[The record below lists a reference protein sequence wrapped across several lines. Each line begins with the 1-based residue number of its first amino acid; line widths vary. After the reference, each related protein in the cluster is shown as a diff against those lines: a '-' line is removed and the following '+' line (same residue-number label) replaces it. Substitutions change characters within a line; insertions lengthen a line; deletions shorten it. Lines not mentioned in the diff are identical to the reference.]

1 MSSTFYSARASG
13 LGHAA
18 AYQVAGKPYLTGSIV
33 QTGNGTG
40 AGQQFKVTF
49 PTVTNNIKLVVTGTA
64 ALKIHFDDLTAAPAL
79 VNENNYFLVAPG
91 MNHYGS
97 GTADNYISG
106 SFNGNFFEMNVKCKE
121 IYMSSTGTPIF
132 FRVIRTKSNKISHLP
147 PLNLILKTIYI
158 WAHLMCLNASM
169 RLFSNIT

>member
-79 VNENNYFLVAPG
+79 VNEHNYFIVPPDLR
-91 MNHYGS
+91 HYGS
-97 GTADNYISG
+97 GNAGNYMSG
-106 SFNGNFFEMNVKCKE
+106 THNGNYLEMNVKCKE
-121 IYMSSTGTPIF
+121 LYVSSTGTGQSGFQLFAELTSIPSGEMYTLSGSGINGDG
-132 FRVIRTKSNKISHLP
+132 TIS
-147 PLNLILKTIYI
+147 
-158 WAHLMCLNASM
+158 
-169 RLFSNIT
+169 

>member
-121 IYMSSTGTPIF
+121 IYMSSTGTGQSGFQLFAELTSIPSGEMYTLSGSGIN
-132 FRVIRTKSNKISHLP
+132 SNGSQ
-147 PLNLILKTIYI
+147 
-158 WAHLMCLNASM
+158 
-169 RLFSNIT
+169 